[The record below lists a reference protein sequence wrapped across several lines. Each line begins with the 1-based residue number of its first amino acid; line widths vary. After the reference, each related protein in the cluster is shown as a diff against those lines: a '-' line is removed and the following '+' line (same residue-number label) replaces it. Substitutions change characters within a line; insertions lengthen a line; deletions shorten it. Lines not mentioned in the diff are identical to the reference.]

1 MTNKRNF
8 LKITLFSFY
17 SIFLQIPSNF
27 QFSFA
32 QKKKINL
39 KKNLS
44 KVWILDIDDY

>member
-1 MTNKRNF
+1 MNKGNF

-27 QFSFA
+27 QFSFS
-32 QKKKINL
+32 KGNKRNF

-44 KVWILDIDDY
+44 KSGC